1 MKRIPFDE
9 AYDRA
14 SMRVILQ
21 PLIAKELADFER
33 ANEIPHEFS
42 REFQEKMQSL
52 CRRERW
58 RRRLRRS
65 WRTCRRI
72 AACVL
77 LLAVMALAACAAVKP
92 LRDMIAGAFISW
104 YEKFSRI
111 EFRAEEADAAP
122 KEPTYLPIGFT
133 EVSREESDHYLSTV
147 YTSVDGKYIFFERTY
162 KQTKFTETLDSEL
175 GTINTMQVDGVS
187 ILYSSCTDLADDNT
201 FYWHAGDYTYSLQTN
216 LSIDDINLFIRSLLN
231 P

>member
-65 WRTCRRI
+65 CRTCRRI

-111 EFRAEEADAAP
+111 EFRAEEADVAP

-133 EVSREESDHYLSTV
+133 EVSREESDHYLSIV
-147 YTSVDGKYIFFERTY
+147 YTSKDGGFIFFERMQKERKY
-162 KQTKFTETLDSEL
+162 LDSFDSEL
-175 GTINTMQVDGVS
+175 ASLNTIQINGVS
-187 ILYSSCTDLADDNT
+187 ILYSSCTDLAADDT
-201 FYWHAGDYTYSLQTN
+201 YYWSEDAFAYSIETN
-216 LSIDDINLFIRSLLN
+216 LNLDNISLFIKGILN
-231 P
+231 S